1 MSTSDKVKSIV
12 KKEAEQA
19 LYISKDAANSG
30 SYMFP
35 IQGIYHFLRYPSLQ
49 RPLWRKVL
57 PTILLSVVVIV
68 TMFFVT
74 YIPQAAVLTLVDGP
88 IAFINAAML
97 VLSESSTLILLI
109 SKWWWLDDATVEV
122 FDAVL
127 VQQNQ
132 TALVA
137 AGREIKPAAS
147 SDPLGKLGKRLK
159 KPFGDGLMK
168 SLIRYIVLLPL
179 NFIPVIGTMV
189 FFVLNARNVGPAQHA
204 RYFQLKGFSNTE
216 RADFVKK
223 NQGGYVGFGLACV
236 LLNLVPIINIV
247 FAFTHTVGAA
257 LWAVKLEQIEAN
269 RGKKVE

>member
-1 MSTSDKVKSIV
+1 MSTPDKIKSLV
-12 KKEAEQA
+12 REEANQA
-19 LYISKDAANSG
+19 ISISKDAANSG

-68 TMFFVT
+68 TMFFAT
-74 YIPQAAVLTLVDGP
+74 YLPQAAILTFVDGP
-88 IAFINAAML
+88 IAFVNAAML

-132 TALVA
+132 TALVS
-137 AGREIKPAAS
+137 AGREIKPTGGA
-147 SDPLGKLGKRLK
+147 DPLSKLGKRLK
-159 KPFGDGLMK
+159 KPFGDGLVK
-168 SLIRYIVLLPL
+168 SLVRYVVLLPL
-179 NFIPVIGTMV
+179 NFIPVIGTII
-189 FFVLNARNVGPAQHA
+189 FFVLNARNVGPAHHA

-216 RADFVKK
+216 RADYVKK

-236 LLNLVPIINIV
+236 LLNLVPIVNIV

-257 LWAVKLEQIEAN
+257 LWAVKLEKIEAS
-269 RGKKVE
+269 RGVKEE

>member
-1 MSTSDKVKSIV
+1 MSASEKVKSIV
-12 KKEAEQA
+12 REEAMQA
-19 LYISKDAANSG
+19 ISVSKDAANSG

-35 IQGIYHFLRYPSLQ
+35 VQGIYHFIRYPSLQ

-57 PTILLSVVVIV
+57 PTMLLSVVVII

-74 YIPQAAVLTLVDGP
+74 YLPQAAILTLVDGP
-88 IAFINAAML
+88 IAFVNAGML

-109 SKWWWLDDATVEV
+109 SKWWWIDDATIEV

-132 TALVA
+132 TELVA
-137 AGREIKPAAS
+137 AGREIKATGS
-147 SDPLGKLGKRLK
+147 SDPLGKLGRRLA

-168 SLIRYIVLLPL
+168 SLARYIVLLPL
-179 NFIPVIGTMV
+179 NFIPVIGTIA
-189 FFVLNARNVGPAQHA
+189 FFILNARNVGPAHHA

-216 RADFVKK
+216 RADYVKR

-236 LLNLVPIINIV
+236 ILNLIPIANIV

-257 LWAVKLEQIEAN
+257 LWAVKLEGIEAN
-269 RGKKVE
+269 RGRKAK

>member
-1 MSTSDKVKSIV
+1 MSTPEKVKSIV

-19 LYISKDAANSG
+19 ISISKDAANSG

-57 PTILLSVVVIV
+57 PTIALSIVVIV
-68 TMFFVT
+68 TMFFIT
-74 YIPQAAVLTLVDGP
+74 YLPQAAILTIVDGP
-88 IAFINAAML
+88 IAFVNAAML

-137 AGREIKPAAS
+137 AGREIKPTGS
-147 SDPLGKLGKRLK
+147 SDPLSKLGKRLK
-159 KPFGDGLMK
+159 KPFSDGLMK
-168 SLIRYIVLLPL
+168 SLVRYVVLLPL
-179 NFIPVIGTMV
+179 NFIPVIGTII
-189 FFVLNARNVGPAQHA
+189 FFILNARNVGPAHHA
-204 RYFQLKGFSNTE
+204 RYFQLKGFSDTE
-216 RADFVKK
+216 RGDYVKR

-257 LWAVKLEQIEAN
+257 LWAVKLERVEVEQ
-269 RGKKVE
+269 GKKSD